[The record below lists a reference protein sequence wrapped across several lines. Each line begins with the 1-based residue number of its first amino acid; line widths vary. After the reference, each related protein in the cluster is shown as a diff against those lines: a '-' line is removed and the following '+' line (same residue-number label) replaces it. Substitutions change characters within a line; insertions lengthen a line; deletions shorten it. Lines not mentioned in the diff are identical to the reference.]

1 MVNAILYVVRTGCSW
16 RQLPNDFPPWQS
28 VYRYFTEWRVEG
40 TLDAVH
46 DALRTQCRH
55 AEARAADPSAG
66 VIDAQSVRGA
76 DTVAAAQRGYDAGKK
91 VNGRKRHIVVDTLG
105 LLLIVMVS
113 TASVQDRDGAA
124 GLLARLAPRAR
135 RLRLVFADG
144 GYAGRL
150 VSWAGTALSLVVQVV
165 AKPAGQCGFAVLP
178 RRWVVERTFAWL
190 MRCRRIVRDY
200 ERCPENSEA
209 MIKWAMI
216 GLMSRRLAR
225 GKYHTPPTYNW

>member
-1 MVNAILYVVRTGCSW
+1 
-16 RQLPNDFPPWQS
+16 
-28 VYRYFTEWRVEG
+28 
-40 TLDAVH
+40 
-46 DALRTQCRH
+46 
-55 AEARAADPSAG
+55 
-66 VIDAQSVRGA
+66 
-76 DTVAAAQRGYDAGKK
+76 
-91 VNGRKRHIVVDTLG
+91 
-105 LLLIVMVS
+105 MVS

-124 GLLARLAPRAR
+124 GLLARLVPRAR

-150 VSWAGTALSLVVQVV
+150 VSWAKTTLSLVVQVV
-165 AKPAGQCGFAVLP
+165 SKPAGQRGFAVLP

-190 MRCRRIVRDY
+190 MRCRRTVRDY
-200 ERCPENSEA
+200 ERRPHNSEA